1 MLDILI
7 GSLFVAFAL
16 VAVFWV
22 LIFGRPLVREVK
34 DSNGAVETSPVA
46 DVADPET
53 VKTYHCEDLKLWCRS
68 AKEPVI
74 IKREM
79 VNSNRV
85 VELVEEHHLF
95 VGGVDMTVSNYS
107 IGLLHQILTMKGTA
121 TVVKGFVETYFDKA
135 ARERI
140 NKVLGL

>member
-22 LIFGRPLVREVK
+22 LVFGRPLVREAK
-34 DSNGAVETSPVA
+34 NSKGAVETPPVEA
-46 DVADPET
+46 TTEPET

-68 AKEPVI
+68 AKEPHI
-74 IKREM
+74 IKRPS
-79 VNSNRV
+79 VNDNRIA
-85 VELVEEHHLF
+85 ESVEEHHLF
-95 VGGVDMTVSNYS
+95 AGGVDMTVSNYP
-107 IGLLHQILTMKGTA
+107 IGLLHQILTMKGTPTA
-121 TVVKGFVETYFDKA
+121 VKGFVETYFDKA

>member
-1 MLDILI
+1 MLDVLI

-16 VAVFWV
+16 VVVYWV
-22 LIFGRPLVREVK
+22 LVLGRPLVREAK
-34 DSNGAVETSPVA
+34 DSKGAVETPPLSDTP
-46 DVADPET
+46 PEA
-53 VKTYHCEDLKLWCRS
+53 VKVYHVEDLKLWCRS
-68 AKEPVI
+68 AKEPLI
-74 IKREM
+74 IKRQT
-79 VNSNRV
+79 VNANRV
-85 VELVEEHHLF
+85 VESVEEYHLF
-95 VGGVDMTVSNYS
+95 ADGVDMTVSNYS